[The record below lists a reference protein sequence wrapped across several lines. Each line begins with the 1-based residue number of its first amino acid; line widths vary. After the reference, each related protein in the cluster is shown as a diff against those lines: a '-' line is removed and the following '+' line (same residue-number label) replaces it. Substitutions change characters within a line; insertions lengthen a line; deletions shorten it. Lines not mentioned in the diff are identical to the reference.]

1 MFKCLHGNLGWFT
14 SARTAAPCVS
24 QWRTTCMASFKRE
37 KWRGKWKA
45 MENQKVNG
53 AQTKKRII
61 YDLITKVDA
70 NVCSYL
76 CLSKSIVCSHC
87 VNVPYHSPLLHCQ
100 SVAGFKQG
108 DSCQTCWFLL
118 SSHHYCQL
126 NPHHSCP
133 LNSSLLIAGRSTKNW
148 NQRRV
153 LCTSALQV
161 SLVKLIQAAPGSRN
175 PLPHLKVIQRNLLV
189 HDLSWVH
196 FRFVWNPCVVT
207 WVLISEALLQF
218 LQSSAINHKL
228 FRPSS
233 HSLGTQWEWNFL
245 QVDVW
250 KRCASGNSQVL
261 LLSPWPYTTPQIPIY
276 NNRNLTQ
283 WPLEYTCI
291 I

>member
-1 MFKCLHGNLGWFT
+1 MFKCLHGNLGRFT
-14 SARTAAPCVS
+14 SARTAAPCIS

-108 DSCQTCWFLL
+108 YSCQTCWFLL
-118 SSHHYCQL
+118 SSHHYCHL

-133 LNSSLLIAGRSTKNW
+133 LNSTLLIAGRSTKNW

-153 LCTSALQV
+153 
-161 SLVKLIQAAPGSRN
+161 P
-175 PLPHLKVIQRNLLV
+175 
-189 HDLSWVH
+189 
-196 FRFVWNPCVVT
+196 
-207 WVLISEALLQF
+207 
-218 LQSSAINHKL
+218 
-228 FRPSS
+228 
-233 HSLGTQWEWNFL
+233 
-245 QVDVW
+245 
-250 KRCASGNSQVL
+250 
-261 LLSPWPYTTPQIPIY
+261 
-276 NNRNLTQ
+276 
-283 WPLEYTCI
+283 PLEGIGHEGRTASAGGAALIRGCRGGPGARTYDVDTTWMMEEI
-291 I
+291 LHQLVDDGHPDK